1 MSETLKGWELL
12 HSKLPSAAL
21 KPLPES
27 AYGIKGLTDVNE
39 AYLIQRLFASGL
51 KWEWRITNQAYL
63 GHEDRKP
70 RDKDYT
76 TRWYLASVSGELVID
91 ERRFGGSG
99 AHDNHKLDA
108 AFKGAATVAFKNAAK
123 IAGLTIELFK
133 DGRAMDHIYASDD
146 QGAGTTPPLPPASS
160 SAQSPAPPSSSTTK
174 TPEEILAATK
184 ARLSKPLP
192 TDNDNGYD
200 LADAVCPSCGKK
212 EFLRPAG
219 NPRFCAKNDGGC
231 GFPNSKRG
239 ETFSLISRGEWLERH
254 P

>member
-1 MSETLKGWELL
+1 MSEAPKEWELL

-21 KPLPES
+21 KPLPKS
-27 AYGIKGLTDVNE
+27 AYGIEGLTDVNE

-51 KWEWRITNQAYL
+51 KWEWKITNQAYL
-63 GHEDRKP
+63 GYEDRQAQGKS
-70 RDKDYT
+70 YT

-91 ERRFGGSG
+91 GRHFGGSG

-133 DGRAMDHIYASDD
+133 DGRAMDHIYAQDD
-146 QGAGTTPPLPPASS
+146 QGAGAVPPAMTSRADS
-160 SAQSPAPPSSSTTK
+160 GATSPAPPTTR
-174 TPEEILAATK
+174 TPEQILAETK
-184 ARLSKPLP
+184 ARLTKPLP
-192 TDNDNGYD
+192 ASNGYD
-200 LADAVCPSCGKK
+200 DADAVCPSCGKK
-212 EFLRPAG
+212 EFLRPAN

-231 GFPNSKRG
+231 GFPNSKQG
-239 ETFSLISRGEWLERH
+239 QTFSLISYGEWRERH